1 LRSGSTTDILH
12 VHYSPEKTMPI
23 QVVCPGC
30 KKRFEVSDK
39 FAGKQGPCP
48 QCKTVIKVPEK
59 SVEVVIHAPETA
71 GRGGKSATGMPVF
84 KPIARKYLNATP
96 AVWVGVIAGVVVVFL
111 AAMLLGLGHNATD
124 KQVSTVI
131 LAIGALVLA
140 PPLALAGYI
149 FLRDAEL
156 EPYRGTTL
164 WIRIGSVALVYAVLW
179 GALGFLKPL
188 WGITGMMETYQAVVI
203 VPALLGIGGLA
214 AFAALELDYTTAVFH
229 YSLYLGITVLLRLCL
244 QLYPF

>member
-1 LRSGSTTDILH
+1 
-12 VHYSPEKTMPI
+12 MPI

-59 SVEVVIHAPETA
+59 AVEVVIHAPETT
-71 GRGGKSATGMPVF
+71 GKGGKTPVGGPVF

-96 AVWVGVIAGVVVVFL
+96 AVWVGVISGVVVVFL
-111 AAMLLGLGHNATD
+111 AALVLGMGHNATD
-124 KQVSTVI
+124 KQVSIWI
-131 LAIGALVLA
+131 LVFGSIVLA
-140 PPLALAGYI
+140 PPLALAGYV

-156 EPYRGTTL
+156 EPHRGLTL
-164 WIRIGSVALVYAVLW
+164 IIRLGIVALVYALLW

-188 WGITGMMETYQAVVI
+188 WGIGPTDDIPLPALVVI
-203 VPALLGIGGLA
+203 IPVMLGIGGLA

-229 YSLYLGITVLLRLCL
+229 YALYLGITVLLRLCL
-244 QLYPF
+244 QLYPL

>member
-1 LRSGSTTDILH
+1 
-12 VHYSPEKTMPI
+12 MPI

-59 SVEVVIHAPETA
+59 TVEVKIHGPDTPTAPGKTPV
-71 GRGGKSATGMPVF
+71 GGVVF

-96 AVWVGVIAGVVVVFL
+96 AMWFGILGGVAVVFL
-111 AAMLLGLGHNATD
+111 AALILGRGHSPENP
-124 KQVSTVI
+124 VSTVI
-131 LAIGALVLA
+131 LALGAIILA

-149 FLRDAEL
+149 FLRDPEL
-156 EPYRGTTL
+156 EPYRGPTL
-164 WIRIGSVALVYAVLW
+164 WLRLGVVALVYAVLW

-188 WGITGMMETYQAVVI
+188 WGIGPTAEI
-203 VPALLGIGGLA
+203 PLPALVIIIPVLLGMGGLA

-229 YSLYLGITVLLRLCL
+229 YALYLGITVLLRLCL
-244 QLYPF
+244 QLYPL